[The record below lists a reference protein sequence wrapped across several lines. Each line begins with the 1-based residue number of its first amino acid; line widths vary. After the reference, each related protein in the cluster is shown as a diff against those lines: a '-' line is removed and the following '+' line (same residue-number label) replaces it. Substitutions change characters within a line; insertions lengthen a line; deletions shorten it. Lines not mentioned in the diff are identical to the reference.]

1 MSLTGSKLRA
11 VAETRSTTSIW
22 LLAGVG
28 ALSVLLWNIPA
39 VAYLLYPFKLF
50 VTFLH
55 EASHGLAAIL
65 TGGAIDRFV
74 VNPDTSGLCYTR
86 GGFRPLVVMGGYVGS
101 CLWGGALLVASRR
114 AGWEKAVLIGLAV
127 FLLGFTVLYVRNFFG
142 FGVGLGLG
150 AFFLWAGWH
159 GKNWQLALLLT
170 FLAVQNSFYALS
182 DLGTVISLAWGHRGI
197 RTDAT
202 IMSQE
207 LTMGLV
213 PPVFFAIGIA
223 GMAIALFFI
232 FLRIALKPEKAL
244 PEG

>member
-1 MSLTGSKLRA
+1 MSLSGSKLQA
-11 VAETRSTTSIW
+11 VAETRSRTSLW

-28 ALSVLLWNIPA
+28 AVSVLLWNLPG
-39 VAYLLYPFKLF
+39 VALLFYPFKLF
-50 VTFLH
+50 VTYLH

-65 TGGAIDRFV
+65 TGGSIDRFI

-86 GGFRPLVVMGGYVGS
+86 GGFRPLVVLGGYVGS

-114 AGWEKAVLIGLAV
+114 SGWEKVVLLGLGV
-127 FLLGFTVLYVRNFFG
+127 FLLSFTVLFVRNVFG

-170 FLAVQNSFYALS
+170 FLAVQNSFFALS
-182 DLGTVISLAWGHRGI
+182 DLGTVITLAWGHGGV

-207 LTMGLV
+207 LTLGLV
-213 PPVFFAIGIA
+213 PPVFFALGMA
-223 GMAIALFFI
+223 GMAIAIFFV
-232 FLRIALKPEKAL
+232 FLRIALKPERVL
-244 PEG
+244 PEA